1 MHFTSEEFRFFML
14 ALIDCN
20 SCYAS
25 CEQIFR
31 PELRGKPVVVL
42 SNNDG
47 CIVTRNAQAKALGV
61 PDLVPYF
68 KIRSLL
74 KQHHV
79 HVFSSNYE
87 LYGDISAR
95 LMGLLAT
102 LGDRIEIY
110 SIDEAFLELNG
121 FSDLVSHGAL
131 IKKLA
136 WQHQRMPVC
145 VGVAET
151 KTLAKLANHIAKK
164 SNKLNG
170 VCVISNSV
178 DWENVFKKIA
188 VNKVWGVGSRI
199 AKRLN
204 LLNIYSVQDLKRQ
217 PPKLIRKEFGV
228 TLERTVLELNE
239 VRCFDLET
247 QPQPKKEVFCSRSFS
262 KKVTSQQEIRES
274 VANYAN
280 RATEKLRRQ
289 HGLTKRVYVT
299 IQTSRYSHQPYSNSI
314 TIPLPYPTNDSRIII
329 STATKA
335 SDALFRE
342 GYGYARAGV
351 GLLELS
357 NSQHF
362 QNDFFQSD
370 CDKSMKL
377 MDTIDKMNK
386 RYGSGS
392 LFFARQGIT
401 RGWAMARSF
410 KSPAYT
416 TRISDLPV
424 VKI

>member
-1 MHFTSEEFRFFML
+1 ML
-14 ALIDCN
+14 ALVDCN
-20 SCYAS
+20 ACYAS

-31 PELRGKPVVVL
+31 PDLRGKPIVVL

-61 PDLVPYF
+61 PGLVPYF
-68 KIRSLL
+68 KIKPLL
-74 KQHHV
+74 EHHQV
-79 HVFSSNYE
+79 HIFSSNYE

-121 FSDLVSHGAL
+121 FSDVISHGQL

-145 VGVAET
+145 VGIAET

-170 VCVISNSV
+170 VCRVSNLHK
-178 DWENVFKKIA
+178 WENVFKKIA
-188 VNKVWGVGSRI
+188 VDKVWGVGSRL

-204 LLNIYSVQDLKRQ
+204 LFKIYSVHDLKRQ
-217 PPKLIRKEFGV
+217 PPKRIRKEFGV

-239 VRCFDLET
+239 VPCFDLET

-262 KKVTSQQEIRES
+262 KKITSKQAIKES
-274 VANYAN
+274 VAHYAN
-280 RATEKLRRQ
+280 RAAEKLRQ
-289 HGLTKRVYVT
+289 QNGLTKRIYVT
-299 IQTSRYSHQPYSNSI
+299 IQTSRYSDHPYSNSV
-314 TIPLPYPTNDSRIII
+314 TLPLPYPTNDSRIII
-329 STATKA
+329 STATEA
-335 SDALFRE
+335 SDSLFRE

-351 GLLELS
+351 GLLELT
-357 NSQHF
+357 NSKYY

-370 CDKSMKL
+370 SERSVKL
-377 MDTIDKMNK
+377 MTMIDQMNK
-386 RYGSGS
+386 RYGHGS
-392 LFFARQGIT
+392 VFFARQGIK
-401 RGWAMARSF
+401 RGWSMARSF